1 MTIFV
6 EICAGSAAVSLH
18 AVGLTPFLGY
28 CGSKKRY
35 ADAILHHARLTVN
48 EISKVHLN
56 DPGLWGVIWSVL
68 CAEQQ
73 LDVSQII
80 TKNSKT
86 ESRAC
91 YVKMKRIA
99 SLNFSM
105 PNAKRAAASLMVLA
119 GTFGGKEVGGFKG
132 LHKNRPNVD
141 GFIPNR
147 TNLAAKVNQFHLPSN
162 ITWNASCHNASDLDI
177 LTIRQSALERILVFI
192 DPPYMGS
199 ESVYENKLPRK
210 EVIELA
216 YKWWKNGA
224 DVIVSEATLIK
235 ELKEWTVFDLTQY
248 GTTTQVR
255 KNSKSQTELLHVR
268 LHLR

>member
-35 ADAILHHARLTVN
+35 ADAILHYGRLTAN
-48 EISKVHLN
+48 EISEVHLN
-56 DPGLWGVIWSVL
+56 DPGLWGVVWSVL

-73 LDVSQII
+73 LDVSKII
-80 TKNSKT
+80 TKNSTT
-86 ESRAC
+86 ESRVC
-91 YVKMKRIA
+91 YAKMKRIT
-99 SLNFSM
+99 SSKTCM
-105 PNAKRAAASLMVLA
+105 PDAKTAAASLMVLA

-147 TNLAAKVNQFHLPSN
+147 TNLAARINQFHLPSK
-162 ITWNASCHNASDLDI
+162 IIWKASSHNAPDLDI
-177 LTIRQSALERILVFI
+177 PTIRQSALERIVVFI

-199 ESVYENKLPRK
+199 ESVYENKLSRK

-216 YKWWKNGA
+216 YKWWQNGA
-224 DVIVSEATLIK
+224 DVIVSESTLIK
-235 ELKEWTVFDLTQY
+235 ELKEWTVFDLTHH
-248 GTTTQVR
+248 GTITQVR

-268 LHLR
+268 LH